1 MTTKVL
7 DDSGVHVERSA
18 DDPTLVDREIERL
31 GALDRGTGRDLQS
44 LVDLVAAICDVP
56 HAVINLVGS
65 DTQRQI
71 AAHGFSPSVC
81 AREDSMCAVV
91 MDEPDAVIVA
101 DASQDPRF
109 ADNPFVTGQIGAVRF
124 YASAPITTPE
134 GLPIGRLCV
143 FDTVPRDLDAVQR
156 RSLKV
161 MAAQVTDLLD
171 LRYRSQALEESLREL
186 TEVRDDLRRTN
197 EHLSHFAGQVSHDL
211 RSPLTAILLNVD
223 LLATEPV
230 VETDPDVAEMVH
242 AVSDAGRRMD
252 ALIEEMLT
260 FAQQS
265 GRLRPVDTD
274 LEQLVRSVLA
284 DLGSLLRRDDV
295 DVRVG
300 DLPRVVI
307 DPELLYSVVL
317 NLLTNAI
324 KFARPD
330 ARPVVS
336 VTADRLDQH
345 WRIRVTDNGIGVPLA
360 RQEAMFELFAR
371 EDDSVPGQG
380 IGLATAR
387 RIVEAHGGTIGM
399 DSPAGGGTS
408 VWFDLPV

>member
-197 EHLSHFAGQVSHDL
+197 
-211 RSPLTAILLNVD
+211 
-223 LLATEPV
+223 
-230 VETDPDVAEMVH
+230 
-242 AVSDAGRRMD
+242 
-252 ALIEEMLT
+252 
-260 FAQQS
+260 
-265 GRLRPVDTD
+265 
-274 LEQLVRSVLA
+274 
-284 DLGSLLRRDDV
+284 
-295 DVRVG
+295 
-300 DLPRVVI
+300 
-307 DPELLYSVVL
+307 
-317 NLLTNAI
+317 
-324 KFARPD
+324 
-330 ARPVVS
+330 
-336 VTADRLDQH
+336 
-345 WRIRVTDNGIGVPLA
+345 
-360 RQEAMFELFAR
+360 
-371 EDDSVPGQG
+371 
-380 IGLATAR
+380 
-387 RIVEAHGGTIGM
+387 
-399 DSPAGGGTS
+399 
-408 VWFDLPV
+408 